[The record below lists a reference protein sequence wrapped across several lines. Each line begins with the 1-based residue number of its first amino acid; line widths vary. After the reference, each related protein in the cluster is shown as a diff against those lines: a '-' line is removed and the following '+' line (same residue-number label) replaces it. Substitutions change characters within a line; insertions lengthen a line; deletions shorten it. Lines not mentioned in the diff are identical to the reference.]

1 MSAEGVG
8 LPARGEGGG
17 VGLPAQGGVAGEPD
31 TSRHEDP
38 AESVLLAERCARAAL
53 TRAAEPG
60 DVRLGQLLAEQGAQW
75 VYGALCE
82 GRPLPGVGERR
93 LSTWQTRIE
102 EARPE
107 EELAEV
113 AALGGRFLC
122 PGDRE
127 WPVQLDDLGEA
138 RPVGLWVRG
147 RCSLRFAALRSAAVV
162 GARAC
167 SGYGLQV
174 AAQLSA
180 ELADRGWCVTS
191 GAAFGVDGAAHR
203 GVLAAEGLTIG
214 VLACGVD
221 RAYPASNGE
230 LIARIAERG
239 VLVAELPLG
248 AHPTRSRFLE
258 RNRLIA
264 ALTRGT
270 VVVEAQV
277 RSGSLVTARRAAEL
291 GRYVMG
297 VPGPVTSQLSAGVHR
312 LLREEGELVT
322 SAAEVIELIGD
333 IGELA
338 PRQEGAV
345 LPRDLLHP
353 RCREVLEAL
362 PARTAVTALSLSR
375 RLRMVEPEVHARLL
389 ELGTLGFVERQGGH
403 WQLTRTCEDHQR
415 VTERSLNCGDSVKR

>member
-1 MSAEGVG
+1 MDVETRQ
-8 LPARGEGGG
+8 RGEGHGEPDG
-17 VGLPAQGGVAGEPD
+17 EAERDTTTWTAAQGGEPPGTRVGARERHARVAL
-31 TSRHEDP
+31 S
-38 AESVLLAERCARAAL
+38 
-53 TRAAEPG
+53 RAAEPG
-60 DVRLGQLLAEQGAQW
+60 DMLLGRLLREYGPVE
-75 VYGALCE
+75 VYDALHGLE
-82 GRPLPGVGERR
+82 PLPGVGERR
-93 LSTWQTRIE
+93 WGTWCARAGA
-102 EARPE
+102 ARPAA
-107 EELAEV
+107 ELAEV

-127 WPVQLDDLGEA
+127 WPVQLDDLGDS

-180 ELADRGWCVTS
+180 GLAERGWSVVS

-203 GVLAAEGLTIG
+203 GVLGVEGLTIG

-221 RAYPASNGE
+221 RPYPASNSE
-230 LIARIAERG
+230 LIERIADQG

-248 AHPTRSRFLE
+248 SHPTRSRFLE

-270 VVVEAQV
+270 VVVEAQL
-277 RSGSLVTARRAAEL
+277 RSGSLVTARRASEL

-322 SAAEVIELIGD
+322 NAAEIIELVGD
-333 IGELA
+333 IGDLA
-338 PRQEGAV
+338 PRESGAV

-353 RCREVLEAL
+353 RCRAVLEAM
-362 PARTAVTALSLSR
+362 PARTAVTAR
-375 RLRMVEPEVHARLL
+375 RVAKETDIREEDVRARLL
-389 ELGTLGFVERQGGH
+389 ELSTLGFVERQGTY
-403 WQLTRTCEDHQR
+403 WQLTHA
-415 VTERSLNCGDSVKR
+415 CG